1 MYTITINRTLAFD
14 ISHSYKLGQILLMI
28 LLRTVLL
35 ILVQVLLE
43 KPSLPGPVL
52 PGWYDL
58 RDLVY
63 QLRPGRQC
71 TVCGSSGTYH
81 HSWPT
86 HYALARTGILTTRTK

>member
-63 QLRPGRQC
+63 QLRPDPADSAQYVAQAAPIIVGPPI
-71 TVCGSSGTYH
+71 SSGISQDSRFRY
-81 HSWPT
+81 
-86 HYALARTGILTTRTK
+86 